1 MNETRSEHTELS
13 GLSREEM
20 HSVLLAQ
27 LIMQQSN
34 MAMMLLGKVPD
45 PRSGKAVHDL
55 EAARLFIDQLEALEA
70 KTKGNLTKEEE
81 ALLKQNLMAL
91 QNQLQYDLAEEQQVA
106 QNKVFN
112 AIKVY
117 LQNMKG
123 AENIKYVLGDGAG
136 SSIMYANE
144 SMDITKKVIEGLNEE
159 YQKTKEKDK

>member
-1 MNETRSEHTELS
+1 MNKPGTEHTELS

-91 QNQLQYDLAEEQQVA
+91 RLAFVEVVESPKPADPSAEPSQPPTATEAPPAAPENKTTLTPGADVA
-106 QNKVFN
+106 TDESSGKRFS
-112 AIKVY
+112 K
-117 LQNMKG
+117 
-123 AENIKYVLGDGAG
+123 KY
-136 SSIMYANE
+136 SS
-144 SMDITKKVIEGLNEE
+144 
-159 YQKTKEKDK
+159 